1 MAETPDEKNAR
12 YRCWQTERELEYGRF
27 GFLVVYST
35 QLDKRKERS
44 LQKQFATLREDWE
57 KEANA
62 LAKRAFACDEDA
74 SRAVTRLENQ
84 IRSCGLE
91 ASGRVE
97 KEEKIL
103 RGRGRP
109 KKDALPETSETW
121 HAIVDVG
128 NVTGETYTQSHRRAS
143 TFVLVY
149 RLERNLDLRAPEQIL
164 KSYKNQN
171 VVEQG
176 FRFLKQPVYLGP
188 VYLKTPS
195 RIKALGYIF
204 VLVLLLSKYLEYRVR
219 TILANEKKTLVI
231 GGQKPPRPTTKTTLS
246 CLETLLA
253 LRVGSQSI
261 LSNPLDENVSKIVR
275 ALGFSWELYTVG
287 NCEDRFIQIKSET
300 T

>member
-1 MAETPDEKNAR
+1 ME
-12 YRCWQTERELEYGRF
+12 
-27 GFLVVYST
+27 S
-35 QLDKRKERS
+35 
-44 LQKQFATLREDWE
+44 
-57 KEANA
+57 
-62 LAKRAFACDEDA
+62 
-74 SRAVTRLENQ
+74 Q
-84 IRSCGLE
+84 IRFRGLD

-97 KEEKIL
+97 RDEKIL
-103 RGRGRP
+103 RGRGRRE
-109 KKDALPETSETW
+109 KDALPETSETW

-128 NVTGETYTQSHRRAS
+128 DVTGETYTQSHRRAS

-149 RLERNLDLRAPEQIL
+149 RLERNPDLRVPEQIL

-195 RIKALGYIF
+195 RIKALGYVF